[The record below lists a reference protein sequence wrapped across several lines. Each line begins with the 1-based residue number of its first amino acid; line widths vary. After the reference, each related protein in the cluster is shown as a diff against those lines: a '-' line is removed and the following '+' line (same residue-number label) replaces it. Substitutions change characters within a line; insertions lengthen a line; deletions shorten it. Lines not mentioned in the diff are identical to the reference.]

1 MHSNGLYCQVASR
14 NESERF
20 QTDSIINL
28 RQMSALI
35 PHFEA
40 GEQLS
45 FLSCEATQQD
55 AAHGEI
61 EQHFTGFDETL
72 IVLGQPPVGGEPTDG
87 PLNGLIT
94 NDKFCLTRMGQLQ
107 LSWPRARHRLRR
119 AVAPH
124 LPDEVTHQGG
134 QHAGSAATRLAG
146 SAHQPVDAHGPA
158 VLGPG
163 VSAPSAVG
171 DDLSGADQG
180 PGVPN
185 PAGGLS
191 CE

>member
-1 MHSNGLYCQVASR
+1 MRKEFSLATRRRAPVLYWTLCEMARLTAAPHSDHLTALLGQNRHIPILRAGHGISAAEQLMQCCG
-14 NESERF
+14 EP
-20 QTDSIINL
+20 DMSII
-28 RQMSALI
+28 
-35 PHFEA
+35 
-40 GEQLS
+40 
-45 FLSCEATQQD
+45 
-55 AAHGEI
+55 
-61 EQHFTGFDETL
+61 
-72 IVLGQPPVGGEPTDG
+72 
-87 PLNGLIT
+87 NGLIT
-94 NDKFCLTRMGQLQ
+94 NDKFCLTRTGQLQ
-107 LSWPRARHRLRR
+107 LSWPRALHRLRR

-134 QHAGSAATRLAG
+134 QHARSAATRLAR

-171 DDLSGADQG
+171 DDLSGADRG
-180 PGVPN
+180 TGVPK

>member
-1 MHSNGLYCQVASR
+1 VFA
-14 NESERF
+14 
-20 QTDSIINL
+20 
-28 RQMSALI
+28 
-35 PHFEA
+35 
-40 GEQLS
+40 
-45 FLSCEATQQD
+45 CETPQQD

-61 EQHFTGFDETL
+61 EHHLAGLDQAFV
-72 IVLGQPPVGGEPTDG
+72 VLGEPSTGSQPGDG

-94 NDKFCLTRMGQLQ
+94 NDKFCLTRTGRLQ

-134 QHAGSAATRLAG
+134 QHARSAATRLAR

-171 DDLSGADQG
+171 DDLSGADRG
-180 PGVPN
+180 TGVPK